1 MGSLVFVL
9 TELRP
14 DEDGETGHAIFNM
27 LRTLSADD
35 SKRTTL
41 CLVDCV
47 ADLASFSATFPD
59 VRLLPVDTRIDQ
71 GRLSNGRQHPPAR
84 AYPTTPCQWRS
95 AVVLRALASLAETC
109 AIDYLEFPD
118 RGALAFS
125 TLQERNLRGFLG
137 DATIAVRIGT
147 SQTQLMQV
155 EAQALA
161 IEHLHLS
168 DLERKCLRDCDR
180 IVTPLL
186 PVAEATR
193 QSFGFSVE
201 EWGPRLVEHAPLALP
216 EPGAIALEAVDAS
229 LGQTLVFPS
238 TLRRVNRPDLFA
250 RAIGSFLRT
259 RSDYTGAVVFGA
271 PGVDPE
277 YQSDIERLIPADWA
291 GRVAR
296 MPATQGPQRE
306 AVLRGAT
313 VVIAASWDS
322 YCSVAYEASLLGARL
337 ILNET
342 NPAFGVGT
350 PWEDGVNC
358 LKFDGS
364 VRGLVDALKRNVER
378 NERLR
383 PVEPPVR
390 PWPWLPA
397 RRERGAWRRLDEHPL
412 VSVVIAH
419 HNLGAYLP
427 ETLASVRAQSYGPI
441 EIVVVD
447 DASTDPHSVLGIEAL
462 ARGADPGLKVVRLS
476 GNVGLAAAR
485 NIGVRHATGQY
496 VLTLDADDL
505 IHPDFIAVGVESLEN
520 RPEFDLVVTPAGY
533 FLDGQALPTPGKS
546 VEFAGYAVFCGE
558 AVVGGLIEN
567 RFSTATAFFRKS
579 ALVRFPYEESLG
591 CFEDWSLYLRMCEA
605 SVRFIVTNDVFFY
618 YRRRINSMVH
628 TPRDPARKRI
638 EYSDLMRTSAP
649 ESLKRRSRQLAIGI
663 ASPVAIVP
671 KSPFAEGLFGA
682 RGQYDEQVAFA
693 SLKLSRWLERRL
705 PWLIDGGVWI
715 SSRAWRAY
723 RALRG

>member
-14 DEDGETGHAIFNM
+14 DVEGEAGPAIVDM
-27 LRTLSADD
+27 LRAMSAEDRE
-35 SKRTTL
+35 RTTL
-41 CLVDCV
+41 CLVDCL
-47 ADLASFSATFPD
+47 ADTAPLAATFPD
-59 VRLLPVDTRIDQ
+59 VHLFPVDTRVDQ

-84 AYPTTPCQWRS
+84 AYPTTPSQWRS
-95 AVVLRALASLAETC
+95 AVVFRALATLAERG

-118 RGALAFS
+118 RGALAFC

-147 SQTQLMQV
+147 SQTQLMRV
-155 EAQALA
+155 EAQALE

-180 IVTPLL
+180 IVAPLL

-201 EWGPRLVEHAPLALP
+201 EWSPRIVEHAPPVLP
-216 EPGAIALEAVDAS
+216 EPGAAALETVDAS

-250 RAIGSFLRT
+250 RAVGGFLRT
-259 RSDYTGAVVFGA
+259 TPDYTGAIVFGA

-277 YQSDIERLIPADWA
+277 YQSDIERLVPADCA
-291 GRVAR
+291 DRVGR
-296 MPATQGPQRE
+296 MPATRDPQRK
-306 AVLRGAT
+306 ALLRGAT

-322 YCSVAYEASLLGARL
+322 FCPVAYEASLLGARL

-342 NPAFGVGT
+342 NPAFGAGT
-350 PWEDGVNC
+350 PWEDGINC

-364 VRGLVDALKRNVER
+364 MSGLVDALKRNVER

-383 PVEPPVR
+383 PVALPMG

-397 RRERGAWRRLDEHPL
+397 RRERGAWRRLDERPL

-427 ETLASVRAQSYGPI
+427 ETLASVRAQNYGSV
-441 EIVVVD
+441 EIVLVD
-447 DASTDPHSVLGIEAL
+447 DASTDPQSVLGIEAL
-462 ARGADPGLKVVRLS
+462 ALGADPALKVVRLP

-485 NIGVRHATGQY
+485 NVGVRHAAGQY

-567 RFSTATAFFRKS
+567 RFSTATALFRKS
-579 ALVRFPYEESLG
+579 AMVRFPYEESLS

-605 SVRFIVTNDVFFY
+605 GVRFVVTNDVFFY

-628 TPRDPARKRI
+628 TPRDPMRKRI
-638 EYSDLMRTSAP
+638 EYGDLMRTSAP
-649 ESLKRRSRQLAIGI
+649 ESLKRRSRQLVIGI

-682 RGQYDEQVAFA
+682 QGQYDEQVAFA